1 MYNDFEAMVMAGRNR
16 IPGDHPAS
24 AVPIQQF
31 DNQCFQEPF
40 SQNFLNQPLGSE
52 SFSSY
57 DQGFYN
63 DIQNISVP
71 PPTEAG
77 SHVNF
82 SWEAAMLSAE
92 RDDAEILSAWN
103 SASEIP
109 VSQINYSEENA
120 GSPPVILNN
129 SQVRIIPPQYDK
141 ATGKQLSEAI
151 VVEPDGK
158 TYTAVTKQVLREGG
172 NNFSSKLN
180 TDIEQSKEKQMNFA
194 QDNGMLSIVES
205 LKKENDI
212 LRQENVEL
220 KAKLYELTKNSNEEI
235 YIEKN
240 FSKKEPSYK
249 NVGDLLKRIRKK
261 N

>member
-24 AVPIQQF
+24 AIPIQQF
-31 DNQCFQEPF
+31 DNQCFQESF
-40 SQNFLNQPLGSE
+40 SQDFFNHPLGNE

-57 DQGFYN
+57 DQDFYN

-103 SASEIP
+103 SVSETP

-120 GSPPVILNN
+120 GTPPVVLNN

-141 ATGKQLSEAI
+141 ATGKQLTEAI

-172 NNFSSKLN
+172 NNFSSKL
-180 TDIEQSKEKQMNFA
+180 IPVVEQSKEKQLNFA
-194 QDNGMLSIVES
+194 YSNDILNTVES
-205 LKKENDI
+205 LKEENDI
-212 LRQENVEL
+212 LKQENIEL
-220 KAKLYELTKNSNEEI
+220 KAKLYELTKNLKEETH
-235 YIEKN
+235 IEEY
-240 FSKKEPSYK
+240 FSKKDPSYK
-249 NVGDLLKRIRKK
+249 NVGELLRRNKK
-261 N
+261 